1 MSLISQLAKVASNL
15 GNLDEKQYFTNSYK
29 DLMEVIGHKAIISH
43 GVKLDTN

>member
-15 GNLDEKQYFTNSYK
+15 GNLDEKQYFTYK